1 MSKCRHRRAE
11 RGAVV
16 VEIALSIPAILFV
29 LAASLYMATYARN
42 RVSVEEDL
50 QRAVKL
56 CSRGLP
62 AASMDACVQNALE
75 GRLAFCTDP
84 TIRTEFRT
92 FDRTYDRADDER
104 LPEPI
109 TKTLGLLR
117 GEVSCSMDIEVWQ
130 YLSRTVEFTT
140 QAAMPVRL
148 DTETRP

>member
-1 MSKCRHRRAE
+1 MVRRRQ
-11 RGAVV
+11 RGAAV
-16 VEIALSIPAILFV
+16 VEFALSIPAILLV
-29 LAASLYMATYARN
+29 VAVSLYMATYARN

-62 AASMDACVQNALE
+62 AANTDACVRTILA
-75 GRLAFCTDP
+75 GRLTFCDEP
-84 TIRTEFRT
+84 EIRTEYRT
-92 FDRTYDRADDER
+92 FDRTYDRADDNR
-104 LPEPI
+104 LPAPI

-117 GEVSCSMDIEVWQ
+117 GEVSCSMDIKIWQ
-130 YLSRTVEFTT
+130 AFSRTVEFTT